1 MEFKSTIEDML
12 HQRIF
17 AAYKI
22 IRNPG
27 NLWKSANQ

>member
-17 AAYKI
+17 AAYEI

-27 NLWKSANQ
+27 KSANP